1 MKERPI
7 LFSAPMVK
15 AILSGSKSQTRRVVK
30 PQPVHGAECVI
41 RPFSDQ
47 RLHYAARDLHD
58 MEQGLLVLGEVP
70 KCPYGQPDDRLWVR
84 ETWMDLQGTGVQLAS
99 KSRYAYGAD
108 TIAGSWDDECR
119 IAYGLKWKPSIHMP
133 RAACRITLEIAG
145 VRVERLQ
152 AISEADAKAEGC
164 DRLDDDEPG
173 YVHRE
178 EPDWKLCPRCGG
190 TRLYTAF
197 SGNGGAFP
205 DTDCR
210 ECDTYQKRYRLLWEQ
225 INGPGSWDANPW
237 VWVVEF
243 RVMKPGEVNQQGA
256 TR

>member
-133 RAACRITLEIAG
+133 RAACRITLEITG

-152 AISEADAKAEGC
+152 DISADDARAEGC
-164 DRLDDDEPG
+164 PDKPVPG
-173 YVHRE
+173 AEQASV
-178 EPDWKLCPRCGG
+178 D
-190 TRLYTAF
+190 AF
-197 SGNGGAFP
+197 ARQWYG
-205 DTDCR
+205 D
-210 ECDTYQKRYRLLWEQ
+210 LWEQ